1 MFSKIIII
9 HSNFFFSSLLQCC
22 HALLW
27 YSEKECGRLC
37 VFLLLL
43 LLFVFHIKMKK
54 SDITWAVIHNYFA
67 STKQILLLLFS
78 LLLRLID
85 SVVFHA
91 TKRLHGRIGVLYCDN
106 CGCSVVVCT
115 HRIAPWVIL
124 LNWSGENNYNVRHG
138 GKAISKQNH

>member
-9 HSNFFFSSLLQCC
+9 HSNFFSPLCYNVAIHYCDTARKSVEDYVFCC
-22 HALLW
+22 CC
-27 YSEKECGRLC
+27 S
-37 VFLLLL
+37 F
-43 LLFVFHIKMKK
+43 FHIKMKK

-91 TKRLHGRIGVLYCDN
+91 TKRLHGRIGVLYCDY